1 MEHGRFWRG
10 LLTRGVGR
18 RHPSGGLLT
27 PARIAFFLIRLA
39 PAIIFLVHGSL
50 KLFGGHHDRTVA
62 LFLTVNIPLAEP
74 AAWIVGALEMAGGL
88 ALLTGVLMRPLAFLL
103 AIEMAV
109 AILRVRLPQGF
120 LGAWEFEL
128 ILLLICLG
136 IAIRPRGID

>member
-1 MEHGRFWRG
+1 VEDEQFWRR
-10 LLTRGVGR
+10 LLTHGVGR
-18 RHPSGGLLT
+18 RRPSGGAWT

-39 PAIIFLVHGSL
+39 PAVVFLVHGYL

-62 LFLTVNIPLAEP
+62 LFLTVNIPLAE
-74 AAWIVGALEMAGGL
+74 AVAWLVGALEMAGGL
-88 ALLTGVLMRPLAFLL
+88 ALLTGILMRPLAFLL

-109 AILRVRLPQGF
+109 AILRVRLPQGL

-128 ILLLICLG
+128 TLLLICLG